1 MDAPSTPVPPTPR
14 TRQGRPAR
22 LSLTGRLWLSAAIWT
37 LLIVAG
43 TAWLAQRA
51 LDRHRAERLAAAQH
65 RLEGLQDAL
74 NGEFRQLAALPRAL
88 ARQTATITLLDQLQ
102 VPGSERLNEAD
113 RERMRRQ
120 LSADLRVRQ
129 TSQLLHGTALDFG
142 LDQIFLL
149 DRFGTA
155 IAYSALDTPVNIVG
169 GNYRSRAYFVDA
181 LDVGSG
187 SQFAVGRVSRRPGFY
202 FAARVGP
209 ADAPQGVVVVKQDT
223 QAFDRLFS
231 DPTRKLMVTDAHGVV
246 LMSSQVADL
255 MGHVPL
261 QGPQNLGT
269 EALKDLY
276 MRPPNEL
283 EWPIDTLTVRGT
295 PRTVVERPD
304 GPHLVMSLPLTYG
317 GLVAWALV
325 PLEGEEPV
333 VLAWAGGATLLW
345 LSGVGLIGLI
355 GQRLRHYV
363 QLGRAHRN
371 LDQMAHA
378 LPLTVF
384 RYCIPA
390 GAPHGHFTFIG
401 DGLRELLGLSTQEL
415 HEDPER
421 VWRMMGDGER
431 EPPQSPREFT
441 LRHSGRP
448 WWILCDSLCVTDPD
462 GTRTFS
468 GYWTDISQRKQV
480 EARTHAV
487 FANAPLAFL
496 FLTFESVITRVNPA
510 ALKMF
515 GVDHD
520 SALLGLRP
528 QDPPLTAPNRL
539 QEPALLARLRTVR
552 EHIEAGQVFRFEWMH
567 TRLDGTEFTVEV
579 VAIPFEHDG
588 QRQTCAIL
596 QDITER
602 KRAEAALLAAH
613 QAAEAATLAKSRF
626 LANMSHEIRTPMNA
640 IMGMTHLALIDE
652 LPPKARNY
660 VSKAHGAAAN
670 LLQILNDVLDV
681 SKIESGKLELE
692 RTPFQLETVVSHMA
706 DVLGVRAEE
715 KGLELLFTAPPD
727 IPTALVGDPTR
738 LGQVLINLGTNAI
751 KFTADGE
758 VIIGCE
764 VQRLDPAEVLLHFW
778 VTDTGIGMAPEQ
790 IDRLFQPFT
799 QADTSTTRQYGGT
812 GLGLAISHQLVEM
825 MGGRIWV
832 HSQPGQGSTFHFTAR
847 FGLQAQPLARRALLA
862 SELQGKRILLV
873 DDNAS
878 AREVLGDMVR
888 RLGLDVDVCDSGDQA
903 LERLRQAMQE
913 GRPHHVLLTDWK
925 MPGMDGITFARH
937 ALSMPPEHRPCV
949 LLVTAFGREEALK
962 AAEGLPLAGV
972 INKPV
977 TPSTLVDTLGRV
989 LGEDVPAAT
998 SPRSTNRVLLQAQ
1011 RELAGA
1017 RVLLVED
1024 QPLNQELALDLLERA
1039 GMTVVLASNGEEA
1052 LQRLAQDGPF
1062 DGVLMDCQMPVMDGY
1077 TATEHIRANPEWAH
1091 LPVIAMTAGAMA
1103 SDRQNVLDAGMNDHI
1118 TKPLDL
1124 NQMFAIMARWIKPS
1138 QRPAALPDPDALEP
1152 ALPAL
1157 SSLDMDDG
1165 LARCMGNSDL
1175 YRRLL
1180 RGFARTQAD
1189 FSAQFDAADDL
1200 QAATHLVHGLK
1211 GLAGNIGA
1219 RQLHDQC
1226 VALEGAL
1233 QHGEPGS
1240 PAVRAAAAPVYQAL
1254 QAVLDDIDQL
1264 GQPSPPRRAQRDAA
1278 LRDPGNAA
1286 LWQRLRTLVTDND
1299 AQAREVLADLIE
1311 QRPELADHPDVIAV
1325 RRALDQYDFEAA
1337 AEALTQI
1344 PA

>member
-1 MDAPSTPVPPTPR
+1 MDAMSTPTSTPVHPP
-14 TRQGRPAR
+14 RPSANR

-37 LLIVAG
+37 TLIAVGA
-43 TAWLAQRA
+43 ALLAQRA
-51 LDRHRAERLAAAQH
+51 LDRHRSERLAAAQH

-88 ARQTATITLLDQLQ
+88 ARQTATLNLLEQ
-102 VPGSERLNEAD
+102 VQVQGSERLNEAD
-113 RERMRRQ
+113 RERVRTM
-120 LSADLRVRQ
+120 LSSDTRVRQ
-129 TSQLLHGTALDFG
+129 TSQLLHGTARDFG
-142 LDQIFLL
+142 IDQIFLL

-155 IAYSALDTPVNIVG
+155 IAYSAIDSAANIVG
-169 GNYRSRAYFVDA
+169 GNYRARSYFIDA
-181 LDVGSG
+181 LELGSG

-209 ADAPQGVVVVKQDT
+209 SEAAQGVVVVKQDIE
-223 QAFDRLFS
+223 ALGRLLD

-261 QGPQNLGT
+261 QGPQNLGAD
-269 EALKDLY
+269 ALKDLY
-276 MRPPNEL
+276 TRPPNEL
-283 EWPIDTLTVRGT
+283 EWPIRSLTIRGT
-295 PRTVVERPD
+295 QRTVVDRTD
-304 GPHLVMSLPLTYG
+304 GPHVVMSLPVTYG
-317 GLVAWALV
+317 GLTAWALV
-325 PLEGEEPV
+325 PLDGEQPI
-333 VLAWAGGATLLW
+333 VLAWAAGGTLLW
-345 LSGVGLIGLI
+345 LSGVGVIGLI

-384 RYCIPA
+384 RYCVPA
-390 GAPHGHFTFIG
+390 GARRGHFTFLG
-401 DGLRELLGLSTQEL
+401 SGLHELLGVTDQDL
-415 HEDPER
+415 HDDPER
-421 VWRMMGDGER
+421 VWRMMGEGER

-441 LRHSGRP
+441 VRHSGRP

-480 EARTHAV
+480 EARTQAV

-496 FLTFESVITRVNPA
+496 FLSAEGLITRVNPA
-510 ALKMF
+510 AVKMF
-515 GVDHD
+515 GADHA

-528 QDPPLTAPNRL
+528 QDEPLTAPHRLLAPAL
-539 QEPALLARLRTVR
+539 QELLRTVR
-552 EHIEAGQVFRFEWMH
+552 EHIDAGQVFRFEWTH
-567 TRLDGTEFTVEV
+567 TRFDSTEFTVEV

-790 IDRLFQPFT
+790 MDRLFQPFT

-888 RLGLDVDVCDSGDQA
+888 RLGLDVDVCDSGEQA

-937 ALSMPPEHRPCV
+937 ALSMPPEQRPCV
-949 LLVTAFGREEALK
+949 LLVTAFGRDEALK

-1039 GMTVVLASNGEEA
+1039 GMTVVLAGNGEEA
-1052 LQRLAQDGPF
+1052 LERLAQDGPF

-1077 TATEHIRANPEWAH
+1077 TATERIRANPEWAH

-1103 SDRQNVLDAGMNDHI
+1103 ADRQNVLDAGMNDHI

-1138 QRPAALPDPDALEP
+1138 QRPAAPPDPDALEP

-1157 SSLDMDDG
+1157 GSLDTGDG
-1165 LARCMGNSDL
+1165 LARCMGNTDL

-1180 RGFARTQAD
+1180 KGFARTQAD
-1189 FSAQFDAADDL
+1189 FSGQFDATTDL
-1200 QAATHLVHGLK
+1200 HAATQLVHGLK

-1219 RQLHDQC
+1219 RVLQARC
-1226 VALEGAL
+1226 EALEAALQQGAL
-1233 QHGEPGS
+1233 HS
-1240 PAVRAAAAPVYQAL
+1240 PVVRAAAAQVEQTL
-1254 QAVLDDIDQL
+1254 QAVLDDIAQL
-1264 GQPSPPRRAQRDAA
+1264 GQPSPPRRAQREAA
-1278 LRDPGNAA
+1278 LRDPGTIG
-1286 LWQRLRTLVTDND
+1286 LWQRLRALVTDND